1 VLAVRL
7 PSYVELIVDWI
18 IAVNLADVAYLA
30 YHVYEEPVK
39 LGWPPCSFSF

>member
-1 VLAVRL
+1 MLAVRP

-18 IAVNLADVAYLA
+18 IAVNLADVVYFA
-30 YHVYEEPVK
+30 YHVYGEHVK